1 MPSFRLRFDAAAIL
15 HREGVNTK
23 TVVIPAGSVVATAGP
38 VEKGHS
44 SDRNQ
49 MVAVE
54 WNGKKFS
61 MFRLDLLERSDRAK
75 GASQTSTIHSSELD
89 GNMQ

>member
-15 HREGVNTK
+15 QTDGVKAK

-38 VEKGHS
+38 VENGQS

-49 MVAVE
+49 MVPVE
-54 WNGKKFS
+54 WNGKNLS
-61 MFRLDLLERSDRAK
+61 MFRSDLLERSDRAN
-75 GASQTSTIHSSELD
+75 GAPRPGSGKVHPPLIS
-89 GNMQ
+89 